1 VTPFREPLS
10 QDLLARAVVGVS
22 CGACLVAAGVTVLAF
37 AAGS

>member
-1 VTPFREPLS
+1 VGP
-10 QDLLARAVVGVS
+10 ARF

>member
-1 VTPFREPLS
+1 VVIGTALAAIVLRERVGP
-10 QDLLARAVVGVS
+10 ARF